1 MMTRKTAALILLG
14 LALAASSAMAG
25 VGKCKYSTQEC
36 LDYMSKKYSSRGWV
50 GIMYEPNE
58 SSGGITIMEV
68 VPDSPAAAA
77 GLEKGDVLVRLEGHT
92 LPIKDDELR
101 EMVHSRFTPG
111 HSVTYTVSRNGE
123 KRDVTVTLGKFP
135 ENLIAEAIGR
145 HMLEGHI
152 VVAEN

>member
-1 MMTRKTAALILLG
+1 MIRNTAALIVLG
-14 LALAASSAMAG
+14 LAFAAASALAG
-25 VGKCKYSTQEC
+25 DAKCKYSTQEC
-36 LDYMSKKYSSRGWV
+36 LDYMAKMYSSRGWV
-50 GIMYEPNE
+50 GIMYDTNE
-58 SSGGITIMEV
+58 SSGGFTVMEV

-101 EMVHSRFTPG
+101 EKVHSRFTPG

-123 KRDVTVTLGKFP
+123 KRDVTVMLGKFP

-145 HMLEGHI
+145 HMLEGHV